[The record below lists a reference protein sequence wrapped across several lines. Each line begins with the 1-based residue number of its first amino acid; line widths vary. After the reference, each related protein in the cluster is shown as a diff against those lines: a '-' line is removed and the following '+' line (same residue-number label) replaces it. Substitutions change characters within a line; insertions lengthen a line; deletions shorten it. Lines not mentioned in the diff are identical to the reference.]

1 MQNHSISRIA
11 QLLGRHTKLIQL
23 FIIMVVVI
31 AIISFF
37 LPNKFLTLINFQSM
51 ASKIPEFG
59 LLAIA
64 MSLSL
69 ITGGIDLSIVAIAN
83 LCGVIMALILA
94 KIGPGASHVGNLI
107 VLAILAGL
115 LLSLLCGFLNG
126 FLISGFGVPPILATL
141 GTYGLFLGLAI
152 VITKG
157 YGIQGFPEQFL
168 FIGNGKVW
176 AIPMPFIIFVFCT
189 LVVAIILS
197 KTNTGV
203 SMYMFGTNPIASRFS
218 GINNNWVILRT
229 YMIGGLL
236 AGVASIIMISRV
248 NSMRPGYGY
257 AYLLQA
263 ILVAVLGGIN
273 PLGGYGKILGLVMG
287 IVILQTLQSG
297 FNILSLNPFFKKF
310 VWGIMLLLVM
320 VINYF
325 VAEYQQRVNRSSS
338 KNSSRRGT

>member
-1 MQNHSISRIA
+1 MPNHSISRKA

-83 LCGVIMALILA
+83 LCGVIMALILS
-94 KIGPGASHVGNLI
+94 KIGPGAGHVESLI
-107 VLAILAGL
+107 ILAILAGL
-115 LLSLLCGFLNG
+115 LLSLLCGFING

-141 GTYGLFLGLAI
+141 GTQGLFLGLAI

-168 FIGNGKVW
+168 FIGNERYGGY
-176 AIPMPFIIFVFCT
+176 PC
-189 LVVAIILS
+189 LS
-197 KTNTGV
+197 LFSSSALCWLRLFYQRQVPV
-203 SMYMFGTNPIASRFS
+203 S
-218 GINNNWVILRT
+218 
-229 YMIGGLL
+229 
-236 AGVASIIMISRV
+236 ASICWALTRLHHV
-248 NSMRPGYGY
+248 F
-257 AYLLQA
+257 QA
-263 ILVAVLGGIN
+263 LIITG
-273 PLGGYGKILGLVMG
+273 
-287 IVILQTLQSG
+287 
-297 FNILSLNPFFKKF
+297 
-310 VWGIMLLLVM
+310 
-320 VINYF
+320 
-325 VAEYQQRVNRSSS
+325 
-338 KNSSRRGT
+338 